1 MPQASD
7 VLHAKMKE
15 YFGEVFGEG
24 GDDKVIAYLR
34 SVGLDYGKGFVWIIP
49 HDKAITSKELN
60 CLYYLVDEWDFDYK
74 WEGVVR

>member
-15 YFGEVFGEG
+15 YFGKDFS
-24 GDDKVIAYLR
+24 GDSEVIAYLR
-34 SVGLDYGKGFVWIIP
+34 SMGLNYGNGYVWVIP

-60 CLYYLVDEWDFDYK
+60 CLYFLVDEWDFDYK